1 MKKVIKS
8 FPKFSGLLTAGSNKV
23 TEIGAAGGRYELRNY
38 FRLFFE
44 VGFILRS
51 SIFSKNCFRSRSFG
65 FFFFNFRC
73 DERLVGTSE
82 TRSSFLWSM
91 LIKKVGKN

>member
-8 FPKFSGLLTAGSNKV
+8 FPKFSGLLTAGSNYF
-23 TEIGAAGGRYELRNY
+23 TEISAAGGRYELRNY

-44 VGFILRS
+44 IVFILRS
-51 SIFSKNCFRSRSFG
+51 SIFPKNCFKSRPLGFLFFYFG
-65 FFFFNFRC
+65 C
-73 DERLVGTSE
+73 DESLMGTSKIG
-82 TRSSFLWSM
+82 SSFLWSM

>member
-23 TEIGAAGGRYELRNY
+23 TEISAAGSRYELRNY
-38 FRLFFE
+38 YRLFFE
-44 VGFILRS
+44 IVFILRS
-51 SIFSKNCFRSRSFG
+51 SIFPKNCFKSRPFE
-65 FFFFNFRC
+65 FFFFNLRC
-73 DERLVGTSE
+73 DERLVGTGE
-82 TRSSFLWSM
+82 TGSSFLWSM